1 MAFADGTFVRLDSG
15 SNSNAGKLFIYK
27 EDATLAAIRA
37 SGYLNAAAATY
48 GLADGDIVM
57 IVGND
62 GFGFS
67 QVAVSGAGVVTV
79 AEGLTSA

>member
-1 MAFADGTFVRLDSG
+1 MAFADGTFVRMDAG
-15 SNSNAGKLFIYK
+15 FNSDAGKVFIYK

-37 SGYLNAAAATY
+37 SCYLNDAAATY

-67 QVAVSGAGVVTV
+67 QMAVSDAGVVTV
-79 AEGLTSA
+79 TEGLTSA